1 MAVYKAPLKDINFV
15 LNEVLDVS
23 SLAGLPGYEDATPDT
38 IQAILEEAAKIC
50 ENVLFP
56 INRSGDEEGCA
67 YENGVVRTPK
77 GFKQAYDLF
86 REGGWTA
93 VTCDPEYG
101 GQGLPATVGFAL
113 QEMFTASNQAFAMYP
128 GLSHGAYEALSRHGS
143 DALKKLYLPKL
154 ADGTWSGTMCLTEP
168 HCGTDLGL
176 LRTRAEP
183 QADGSY
189 AITGTKI
196 FISAGEHDLTEN
208 ILHLVLARLP
218 DAPGGTKGISLFLV
232 PKFLPKADGT
242 VGERNGIRCGAVEH
256 KMGIKANAT
265 CVMNLDGAKGW
276 LVGELNKGMPAMFV
290 MMNAARLG
298 VGMQGLGIAETS
310 YQSAV
315 AYARDRLQG
324 RSLTGPKNAAGPADP
339 IIVHPDVRRMLMIQK
354 SFTEAAR
361 ALSLWVGMLIDE
373 AHSHPEADKRAAAD
387 DLVQM
392 LTPIIKAYFTDMG
405 SECANL
411 AVQTYGGH
419 GYIRENGVEQLVRDA
434 RITQLYEGTNGIQA
448 LDLVGRKLPMKGGAG
463 GAAPAR
469 RDERLHRQAQGRRQD
484 EGVRRA
490 AGEGAGPRAG
500 RGAVPDAARHEES
513 RRGGR
518 GGDRPAAPDGAHRH
532 DLHVEQDRR
541 RRPQGPGGGHR
552 QRLLR
557 GQARH
562 RALLHRPRAAADDVA
577 QPPDQGRR
585 GDADGPAG
593 RGVLVARLLRLRA
606 EVLQLGRS

>member
-1 MAVYKAPLKDINFV
+1 MAVYKAPIKDIQFV
-15 LNEVLDVS
+15 LNEVLDVA
-23 SLAGLPGYEDATPDT
+23 SLARLPGYEDATPDT
-38 IQAILEEAAKIC
+38 IQAIVEEAGKLC

-56 INRSGDEEGCA
+56 LNRSGDEEGCH

-77 GFKQAYDLF
+77 GFKEAYRQF

-101 GQGLPATVGFAL
+101 GQGLPATVGFAVT
-113 QEMFTASNQAFAMYP
+113 EIITASSQAFGMYP
-128 GLSHGAYEALSRHGS
+128 GLSHGAYEALAQHGS
-143 DALKKLYLPKL
+143 DELKKLYLPKL
-154 ADGTWSGTMCLTEP
+154 TDGTWSGTMCLTEP
-168 HCGTDLGL
+168 QCGTELGL
-176 LRTRAEP
+176 IRTKAEP
-183 QADGSY
+183 RSDGSY
-189 AITGTKI
+189 DITGTKI

-208 ILHLVLARLP
+208 ILHLVLARPL

-232 PKFLPKADGT
+232 PKFLPKADGS

-265 CVMNLDGAKGW
+265 CVMNMDSARGW
-276 LVGELNKGMPAMFV
+276 LVGEMNKGMNAMFV

-298 VGMQGLGIAETS
+298 VGMQGLGLTEIA
-310 YQSAV
+310 YQNSLT
-315 AYARDRLQG
+315 YAKERLQM
-324 RSLTGPKNAAGPADP
+324 RSLTGPKAPDKPADP

-373 AHSHPEADKRAAAD
+373 AHSHPDADKRAAAD

-448 LDLVGRKLPMKGGAG
+448 LDLIGRKLPMKGGQ
-463 GAAPAR
+463 AA
-469 RDERLHRQAQGRRQD
+469 
-484 EGVRRA
+484 
-490 AGEGAGPRAG
+490 
-500 RGAVPDAARHEES
+500 
-513 RRGGR
+513 
-518 GGDRPAAPDGAHRH
+518 
-532 DLHVEQDRR
+532 
-541 RRPQGPGGGHR
+541 
-552 QRLLR
+552 QRLL
-557 GQARH
+557 GAI
-562 RALLHRPRAAADDVA
+562 AAF
-577 QPPDQGRR
+577 
-585 GDADGPAG
+585 
-593 RGVLVARLLRLRA
+593 
-606 EVLQLGRS
+606 

>member
-23 SLAGLPGYEDATPDT
+23 SLSKLPGYQDATPDT
-38 IQAILEEAAKIC
+38 IQAILEEAAK
-50 ENVLFP
+50 L
-56 INRSGDEEGCA
+56 
-67 YENGVVRTPK
+67 
-77 GFKQAYDLF
+77 
-86 REGGWTA
+86 
-93 VTCDPEYG
+93 CDPEYG
-101 GQGLPATVGFAL
+101 GQGLPATVGFAV
-113 QEMFTASNQAFAMYP
+113 QEMFTAANQAFAMYP

-143 DALKKLYLPKL
+143 DELKKKYLPKL
-154 ADGTWSGTMCLTEP
+154 TDGTWTGTMCLTEP
-168 HCGTDLGL
+168 HCGTDLGM
-176 LRTRAEP
+176 LRTKAEL

-189 AITGTKI
+189 SITGTKI
-196 FISAGEHDLTEN
+196 FISAGEHDLAEN

-232 PKFLPKADGT
+232 PKFIPKADGS
-242 VGERNGIRCGAVEH
+242 VGERNGIRCGAIEH

-276 LVGELNKGMPAMFV
+276 LVGELNRGMPAMFV

-315 AYARDRLQG
+315 AYARDRIQG
-324 RSLTGPKNAAGPADP
+324 RSLTGPKNANGPADP

-373 AHSHPEADKRAAAD
+373 AHSHPDADKRAAAD

-419 GYIRENGVEQLVRDA
+419 GFIRENGVEQFVRDA

-448 LDLVGRKLPMKGGAG
+448 LDLIGRKLPMKGGQAAQRLLGEMSGFVAQHKADDKMKEFVEPLEKALGRVQDAALFVMQNAMKNHDEAG
-463 GAAPAR
+463 AAATDLLRLMALTAMTFMWGRIAVAAHKGLANGNDNAFYEAKLNTARFYIARVLPQTTSLNHQIKAGAAPLMA
-469 RDERLHRQAQGRRQD
+469 L
-484 EGVRRA
+484 
-490 AGEGAGPRAG
+490 
-500 RGAVPDAARHEES
+500 
-513 RRGGR
+513 
-518 GGDRPAAPDGAHRH
+518 PAEAY
-532 DLHVEQDRR
+532 
-541 RRPQGPGGGHR
+541 
-552 QRLLR
+552 
-557 GQARH
+557 
-562 RALLHRPRAAADDVA
+562 
-577 QPPDQGRR
+577 
-585 GDADGPAG
+585 
-593 RGVLVARLLRLRA
+593 
-606 EVLQLGRS
+606 